1 MEIKL
6 KSISN
11 FILKDVDLK
20 INDGN
25 LAIVL
30 GPNGA
35 GKTTLLNVIAG
46 LVNYEGEMYFNGK
59 YVNGLPTQK
68 RNVGYVFQD
77 VHLFP
82 HFSVYDNMVYGHKV
96 QKKFNSVNIKKLN
109 DLIDIMGINRILNR
123 YPKNLSGGEKQKAA
137 LIRAVLPE
145 PRILL
150 LDEPLKN
157 IDMET
162 KEVFLK
168 KIIELKNHLS
178 LTFIYVTHN
187 ISEAELPGDMIIK
200 IKGGRINEVV
210 NI

>member
-25 LAIVL
+25 LAVVL

-82 HFSVYDNMVYGHKV
+82 HFTVYDNMVYGLKV

-157 IDMET
+157 
-162 KEVFLK
+162 
-168 KIIELKNHLS
+168 HLS

-200 IKGGRINEVV
+200 IKEGRINEVV